1 MEEITMANQTNT
13 QKSKNDF
20 WSILISAIIVGIAWG
35 SFTSKGCSSGSSY
48 VETNKQYH
56 MTSGAVGF
64 TSKDSLEKFNDLLPF
79 ALHVDL
85 KVARVYRKFR
95 FSALARSDVM
105 KTLKPDEASYG
116 MHRLRIGH
124 ALNVKLR
131 DFIAG
136 NGAGVFHVHGDL

>member
-1 MEEITMANQTNT
+1 MANQTNT

-64 TSKDSLEKFNDLLPF
+64 TSKDSLEKYYQYYQQNDNSARMSYLTAHMASGDAVMF
-79 ALHVDL
+79 SGGETVIVSDISSWSGMA
-85 KVARVYRKFR
+85 KVR
-95 FSALARSDVM
+95 M
-105 KTLKPDEASYG
+105 PGSYSEYW
-116 MHRLRIGH
+116 
-124 ALNVKLR
+124 
-131 DFIAG
+131 
-136 NGAGVFHVHGDL
+136 VFTDWLE